1 MGRRR
6 LRLGSR
12 SRARVLAGLM
22 LLAAGGLS
30 AAAQSQVAAGS
41 TSASPAPSSSPTDT
55 GASPGAVGSP
65 APSPSVADSPA
76 PSPSPSPPPPPAI
89 AASPN
94 SQLVDGQYVKISLTG
109 FIPGAAMNFRQCI
122 AVPSNVSTDCTP
134 LNPQITAY
142 AASDGGGSTYV
153 PVYTGDDPKLLTPAA
168 LAANQTSCVNNSCI
182 PCDIN
187 HSCTIQARYQ
197 TRSGVATTLAPIS
210 FAATASFCPP
220 IGPSSI
226 LGTGSADAVR
236 AMYTWT
242 TLVCGPPRNLGVQFA
257 GYSSSRAYSDFFAAE
272 TDFGVSG
279 IRPSTPTNAGFDYK
293 LAPLTASA
301 VVLAYRMYSGGTQI
315 TNLTLTPK
323 IVADIYSGRVGS
335 GFNADRDITSI
346 NPGVYFPQRMQYFAR
361 GDQSSENYE
370 LESWLTAAAPAE
382 WISGAGSK
390 GPQESFPLIN
400 GVSIGKTGESAEGLA
415 VVDPTTDF
423 SGQGN
428 LGIMYAST
436 AAFYGLPVAQIM
448 LPSGAKVA
456 ATSDAILQAIAAAK
470 ANPDGTLTPQY
481 VDPVHPG
488 AYPMPTVTYMISP
501 TNRISPDRGLVLQ
514 SFLRYAVQDGQGV
527 LPTGYAPLPSN
538 LVAQSLH
545 VADQVPVT
553 PPPGLPAPIG
563 SATTPFAPFGAG
575 AAPAG
580 PDAAALAAAAAAAA
594 RARQQ
599 SEGVIASLG
608 WNQGGGLR
616 ALIELELNRLLRLAI
631 PMIAGVA
638 ALGLVLG
645 IGLQA
650 LARWGPFTRSPV

>member
-1 MGRRR
+1 MGRGR
-6 LRLGSR
+6 LSSRYGFRLV
-12 SRARVLAGLM
+12 AMLI
-22 LLAAGGLS
+22 LLAAGLG
-30 AAAQSQVAAGS
+30 AASQSRTAAGS
-41 TSASPAPSSSPTDT
+41 TPASPSP
-55 GASPGAVGSP
+55 GASPSDTSGSPASATSP
-65 APSPSVADSPA
+65 APSPSGTGSPA
-76 PSPSPSPPPPPAI
+76 PSPSPSPPPPPTI

-153 PVYTGDDPKLLTPAA
+153 PVYAGDDPKLLTPASI
-168 LAANQTSCVNNSCI
+168 AANTTSCVNNSCI

-187 HSCTIQARYQ
+187 HACSIQARYQ
-197 TRSGVATTLAPIS
+197 TNSGVATTLAPIG
-210 FAATASFCPP
+210 FAATSSFCPP

-226 LGTGSADAVR
+226 LGTGSADSIR

-242 TLVCGPPRNLGVQFA
+242 SLVCGPPRNLGVQFA
-257 GYSSSRAYSDFFAAE
+257 GYSSSRAYSDFFAGE
-272 TDFGVSG
+272 TDFGISG
-279 IRPSTPTNAGFDYK
+279 IRPSTPTEPGFDYK

-301 VVLAYRMYSGGTQI
+301 VVLAYRMYSGGSQI

-335 GFNADRDITSI
+335 GFNADHDITSI
-346 NPGVYFPQRMQYFAR
+346 NPGVYFPQRMQYFSR

-370 LESWLTAAAPAE
+370 LESWLTAAAPTE

-400 GVSIGKTGESAEGLA
+400 GVSIGKTGEAAEGLA

-448 LPSGAKVA
+448 LPSGARVA
-456 ATSDAILQAIAAAK
+456 ASSDAILQAIGAAK

-481 VDPVHPG
+481 VDPAHPG
-488 AYPMPTVTYMISP
+488 AYPMPSVTYMITP
-501 TNRISPDRGLVLQ
+501 TNRISPDRGQVLQ

-527 LPTGYAPLPSN
+527 LPSGYAPLPSN
-538 LVAQSLH
+538 LVAQSLR

-553 PPPGLPAPIG
+553 PPLGLPAPLT

-575 AAPAG
+575 SSGPIG
-580 PDAAALAAAAAAAA
+580 PDAAALAAAAAA
-594 RARQQ
+594 RARHQTD
-599 SEGVIASLG
+599 GVVAGLD
-608 WNQGGGLR
+608 WNQGRGLK
-616 ALIELELNRLLRLAI
+616 ALIDMEINRLLRLAI
-631 PMIAGVA
+631 PMVAVVA
-638 ALGLVLG
+638 ALALVLG

-650 LARWGPFTRSPV
+650 LARWGRFTSGPA